1 MRQSCDRDPRVEFGL
16 GVLGGES
23 SVRKPG
29 PVEVTGIVRDL
40 LPNALFRV
48 ELDSR
53 HQVLAHASGEVGRNF
68 LRLLAGDRVLVE
80 LSPFDPGR
88 GRIVRRV

>member
-1 MRQSCDRDPRVEFGL
+1 M
-16 GVLGGES
+16 
-23 SVRKPG
+23 
-29 PVEVTGIVRDL
+29 EVTGVVREL
-40 LPNALFRV
+40 CPNALFRV

-53 HQVLAHASGEVGRNF
+53 RQVLAHASGEVGRNF

-88 GRIVRRV
+88 GRIVRRI